1 MLGDVARVSALH
13 SVGVLVIDEIQ
24 HLEKSRSGGA
34 AKMLNFFVTLTNVI
48 KVPVLFIG
56 TPKALELFQPTMR
69 SARRA
74 AQFGSLDWGRFA
86 RTENTGSDEEWE
98 RFFKRLWKL
107 QWFEHATPFTDE
119 MMDLFWEY
127 TQGIAH
133 IAVALFYLSQVRAV
147 VSGVDRSSDRNQGL
161 PRRACDDASNDGRFT
176 KWPRS
181 NDSSIC

>member
-1 MLGDVARVSALH
+1 MLGDIARVSALH

-24 HLEKSRSGGA
+24 HLEKSRSGGV

-74 AQFGSLDWGRFA
+74 AQFGSLDWGRFSRA
-86 RTENTGSDEEWE
+86 ENEGADGEWE

-107 QWFEHATPFTDE
+107 QWFEHATPISQE

-133 IAVALFYLSQVRAV
+133 IAVAFLPQPGAGCCRRE
-147 VSGVDRSSDRNQGL
+147 GSD
-161 PRRACDDASNDGRFT
+161 
-176 KWPRS
+176 
-181 NDSSIC
+181 

>member
-1 MLGDVARVSALH
+1 MPGDVTCVSALH
-13 SVGVLVIDEIQ
+13 SVGVFVIDEVQ
-24 HLEKSRSGGA
+24 RLEKSRLGGV

-48 KVPVLFIG
+48 KVPGLFIG

-74 AQFGSLDWGRFA
+74 AQFGSLDWGWFA
-86 RTENTGSDEEWE
+86 HTENAGSDEEWE

-127 TQGIAH
+127 TQGGAR
-133 IAVALFYLSQVRAV
+133 VQMYFTCQALPVR
-147 VSGVDRSSDRNQGL
+147 
-161 PRRACDDASNDGRFT
+161 
-176 KWPRS
+176 
-181 NDSSIC
+181 